1 MNCPTCHRPALKAQP
16 SKRWEDTFATI
27 VILWAVIGIAAA
39 GGIVEAIMNTHWLTF
54 LVTLSLYGLG
64 TTVLMLWWKIK
75 SF

>member
-1 MNCPTCHRPALKAQP
+1 MNCPTCHRPALKPQP

-54 LVTLSLYGLG
+54 LVTLTLYGLG

-75 SF
+75 AL